1 MEIWDNTKLSAYICE
16 MKGHYAM
23 ERHLVPKEPAE
34 ALAFGIAMHAAREVW
49 IKESLMQGVP
59 VPDGQTGEAIPYCSN
74 IIGLAK
80 QAFLTAWEKE
90 LPLDMREVLE
100 FNGDRRSYANFCRL
114 FEAYVN
120 KFPLAM
126 YDKIIAVETPFTLFL
141 GKTPKG
147 VEIAWSGILDL
158 AIEWQGGLFYDDLKT
173 SSYGIDDKFFNQ
185 FRLSG
190 QLTGYAWA
198 GKELGLGN
206 FNGIMVH
213 GIEVKVPQ
221 EGVKLK
227 KDGTPYARQGR
238 SSDAM
243 IGVDIIPISDEAIA
257 EWKKDTLRKIDKI
270 HEARELKHW
279 VRDRGDICNNFN
291 GCQFRPVCSVGED
304 LRESRIEEYYKV
316 KEWKPLERK

>member
-1 MEIWDNTKLSAYICE
+1 MEIWDWTKLNAYTCE
-16 MKGHYAM
+16 QRGHYVM
-23 ERHLVPKEPAE
+23 ERHLVPKEPAV
-34 ALAFGIAMHAAREVW
+34 ALAFGIGIHAARETW
-49 IKESLMQGVP
+49 IKQSLAPAKDFFEQGKIPLEP
-59 VPDGQTGEAIPYCSN
+59 VTA
-74 IIGLAK
+74 AK
-80 QAFLTAWEKE
+80 KAFLTVWEKE
-90 LPLDMREVLE
+90 LPIEIREVLE
-100 FNGDRRSYANFCRL
+100 FNQDRRSYANFCKL
-114 FEAYVN
+114 FDAYVN
-120 KFPLAM
+120 KFPITM
-126 YDKIIAVETPFTLFL
+126 YDKIVAVETPFTLFL

-147 VEIAWSGILDL
+147 FEVSWSGILDL
-158 AIEWQGGLFYDDLKT
+158 AVEWQGGLFYDDLKT
-173 SSYGIDDKFFNQ
+173 STYAIDDKFFGK

-198 GKELGLGN
+198 GQELGLGN

-243 IGVDIIPISDEAIA
+243 LGVDIIPISDEVIE

-291 GCQFRPVCSVGED
+291 GCQFRSVCSVGED
-304 LRESRIEEYYKV
+304 LRESRIEEYFKIR
-316 KEWKPLERK
+316 EWNPLERK